1 MWPIWQGRSCLP
13 TNNPDD
19 TCTLGGYPEYAVEAR
34 NVAQIQLAVNFARNN
49 NLRLVIK
56 NTGHCYLGKSNGAGA
71 LSVWTHN
78 LQGVEFLP
86 AYKTAGYEGM
96 AFKVAAGVTVRQ
108 VYEAAH
114 KHGVSALGGMCES
127 VGFAGGYIAGGG
139 HTPLSGLYGMAAD
152 QTLAFEVVTA
162 DGRFVTAS
170 ETSHPD
176 LFWALSGGGGSTY
189 GIVTSVLVRVHPKV
203 SSVASQFVFGTSA
216 TVSNETFFEG
226 VRAYFERFVAFT
238 DAQTYSFFSIV
249 YDPETAA
256 YMFSMNPFF
265 APNHTLASFNRLVQP
280 LFDRWA
286 ELGIDVA
293 PDTREYDAFLP
304 AYEDHWSIAV
314 DRGSQVVGLTRLMPG
329 NRLLPRA
336 NWEDPA
342 KWNATW
348 AVVERHLRN
357 GWRLVGYHQAPRNH
371 LGVDRAVSS
380 VWRQTVAFLIAGG
393 NPPENAT
400 PAQLRATHDVVDKMF
415 APFREVAPASAGGGS
430 YLNEAHVME
439 RDWQADF
446 YGTQY
451 PDLLK
456 IKAKWDPKD
465 TFYAT
470 TAVGS
475 ERWEVRTQD
484 QGVQTQNG
492 RLCRL

>member
-1 MWPIWQGRSCLP
+1 MKATEAVGANAL
-13 TNNPDD
+13 
-19 TCTLGGYPEYAVEAR
+19 TCT
-34 NVAQIQLAVNFARNN
+34 
-49 NLRLVIK
+49 
-56 NTGHCYLGKSNGAGA
+56 
-71 LSVWTHN
+71 
-78 LQGVEFLP
+78 
-86 AYKTAGYEGM
+86 
-96 AFKVAAGVTVRQ
+96 
-108 VYEAAH
+108 
-114 KHGVSALGGMCES
+114 
-127 VGFAGGYIAGGG
+127 
-139 HTPLSGLYGMAAD
+139 
-152 QTLAFEVVTA
+152 
-162 DGRFVTAS
+162 
-170 ETSHPD
+170 
-176 LFWALSGGGGSTY
+176 
-189 GIVTSVLVRVHPKV
+189 RVHPKV
-203 SSVASQFVFGTSA
+203 SSVASQFVFGTSL

-226 VRAYFERFVAFT
+226 IRAYFERFVTFT
-238 DAQTYSFFSIV
+238 DAQTYAFFSIV
-249 YDPETAA
+249 YDPETSA
-256 YMFSMNPFF
+256 YTFSMNPFF

-286 ELGIDVA
+286 ELGIDVT

-304 AYEDHWSIAV
+304 AYEDHWSMAV
-314 DRGSQVVGLTRLMPG
+314 DRGSQVVGITYLMPG
-329 NRLLPRA
+329 NRLVPRA

-357 GWRLVGYHQAPRNH
+357 GLRLVGYHQAPRNH

-380 VWRQTVAFLIAGG
+380 AWRQTVAFLIAGG

-400 PAQLRATHDVVDKMF
+400 PAQLRATHDAVDKMF

-439 RDWQADF
+439 PNWQADF

-451 PDLLK
+451 PDLLE

-475 ERWEVRTQD
+475 ERWEVRTRD